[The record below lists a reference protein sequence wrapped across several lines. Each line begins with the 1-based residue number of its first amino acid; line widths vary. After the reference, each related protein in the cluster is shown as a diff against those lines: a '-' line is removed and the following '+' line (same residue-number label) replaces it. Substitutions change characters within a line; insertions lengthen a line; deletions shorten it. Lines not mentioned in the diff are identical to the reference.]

1 MPQCT
6 RIFIAIAV
14 PEPLERELVRLRAE
28 LAPEVPG
35 CRWTAALP
43 FHLTLAFLGDVPNS
57 DLDDVHEAA
66 AASADAIEPFDVT
79 VTGLGVFPSPGRPR
93 VIWAG
98 VTAHNSKPLFE
109 LQESLVNSLARIG
122 HRPDDE
128 RFHPHVTLGRTKR
141 QRNGPGD
148 LTSLIQRYSG
158 WSAGQWTIAEVQ
170 VFASTLGPTGS
181 AYSVLGRSPLN
192 GKKTEGRA

>member
-14 PEPLERELVRLRAE
+14 PEPLERELVRLQAE
-28 LAPEVPG
+28 LALEAPG
-35 CRWTAALP
+35 CRWTSALP
-43 FHLTLAFLGDVPNS
+43 FHVTLAFLGDVPNS
-57 DLDDVHEAA
+57 DLDDVHQAA
-66 AASADAIEPFDVT
+66 AASADAIEPFDVAF
-79 VTGLGVFPSPGRPR
+79 TGLGAFPSPGRPR

-98 VTAHNSKPLFE
+98 VTAHNTKPLFE
-109 LQESLVNSLARIG
+109 LQSCLVNSLGRIG

-128 RFHPHVTLGRTKR
+128 RFHPHVTLGRIKR
-141 QRNGPGD
+141 QRNSPGD
-148 LTSLIQRYSG
+148 LTGLIQRYSP

-192 GKKTEGRA
+192 GEKTEGRA